1 MTPDQRAKLEQ
12 VARELWNVLEGARP
26 YFGPTKDLPVKAI
39 MEALAAQRAAVLE
52 EAAQLVEESMRPG
65 SRFAMREILID
76 YLRQQA
82 REQRP

>member
-1 MTPDQRAKLEQ
+1 MLTREQRAKLEQ

-39 MEALAAQRAAVLE
+39 MEALAAQRAAALE
-52 EAAQLVEESMRPG
+52 EVANEMARHPYWSKEAEVW
-65 SRFAMREILID
+65 IKH
-76 YLRQQA
+76 LRQQA